1 MWSFTDPFWDTVFKW
16 ATISALMFGGIGV
29 ASAFVSAWVGYE
41 ITDATQ
47 KDADKRIADA
57 KRDAGSAIERAARLE
72 KEAEQLR
79 NANLALEK
87 EIAPRR
93 LRSDQLAKIISILL
107 SHAKPVML
115 LSYALDVESATLG
128 EQLANTLRDGKLP
141 FIDGLMSIAALGGI
155 QTGIN
160 ISGSDGELVDELV
173 RAVESFGLAVWRQ
186 EPPPTV
192 GITLGNLNQPA
203 PAKIFIGV
211 KPLP

>member
-1 MWSFTDPFWDTVFKW
+1 
-16 ATISALMFGGIGV
+16 
-29 ASAFVSAWVGYE
+29 VGYE

-57 KRDAGSAIERAARLE
+57 KRDANSAIERAARLE

-93 LRSDQLAKIISILL
+93 LQSDHLAKIISILRK
-107 SHAKPVML
+107 HAKPVML

-128 EQLANTLRDGKLP
+128 EQLANKLRDNNLP
-141 FIDGLMSIAALGGI
+141 FIDRLMSIAALGGI

-160 ISGSDGELVDELV
+160 ISGTDRELVDELV
-173 RAVESFGLAVWRQ
+173 SAVKSFGLAVWPQ
-186 EPPPTV
+186 ELPPTS
-192 GITLGNLNQPA
+192 GITLENLNQPA